1 MQDLPDACGAALAGR
16 GRPQPARPIPHRSPI
31 VLQTAFAARHGLTAR
46 ELLGTLDR
54 FAGLRVLVVGDVII
68 DEYVDCVPLG
78 VSREDGSVV
87 LSPSKEARFLGGAG
101 IVAAHA
107 RALGAEVTFLTVCG
121 ADEAASFAAEML
133 DGFGVDHAI
142 LADISRPTTRK
153 QRFRVDGR
161 IAMRLSHLCPHDI
174 ADVLHERLAG
184 HALSLLP
191 RTDLL
196 MFSDFNYG
204 CLPQRLVATL
214 TEAASARGVSRAA
227 DSQTSSQQG
236 DIARFAGMDLVT
248 PTEREARLA
257 LQNFDS
263 RLAEVAAALRRKAR
277 AAQVAV
283 TLGAQGLLLH
293 ARKGAVYHS
302 DRLPAFN
309 TEPKDVSGAGDCY
322 FAASA
327 MALAAGADPWCGA
340 YLGAL
345 AAACKVGRVGNTP
358 IRKADVA
365 AELSMAGSSNLDR

>member
-1 MQDLPDACGAALAGR
+1 MQDLPDACGAALAR
-16 GRPQPARPIPHRSPI
+16 GGWSKSVRPMPHRSPI
-31 VLQTAFAARHGLTAR
+31 VLQAAFASRHGVTAR
-46 ELLGTLDR
+46 DLLGTLDR

-107 RALGAEVTFLTVCG
+107 RALGAEVTFLTVAG
-121 ADEAASFAAEML
+121 ADEAASFAAETL
-133 DGFGVDHAI
+133 DAFGVDHAI
-142 LADISRPTTRK
+142 LADVSRPTTRK

-161 IAMRLSHLCPHDI
+161 MAMRLSHLRLHDV
-174 ADVLHERLAG
+174 ADALRERLAG

-196 MFSDFNYG
+196 LFSDFNYG
-204 CLPQRLVATL
+204 CLPQRLVAAL
-214 TEAASARGVSRAA
+214 TEAASAHGVRRAA
-227 DSQTSSQQG
+227 DSQASSQRG

-257 LQNFDS
+257 LQNFESGLVDI
-263 RLAEVAAALRRKAR
+263 AAALRRKAR

-293 ARKGAVYHS
+293 ARKGAEYRT

-309 TEPKDVSGAGDCY
+309 TEPKDVSGAGDCF

-345 AAACKVGRVGNTP
+345 AAACKVGRAGNTP
-358 IRKADVA
+358 IRQADIA
-365 AELSMAGSSNLDR
+365 AALSTARG